1 MGLFKKLTKKI
12 NKAFDKLMPE
22 SAKKTIDKFM
32 PESVK
37 GAAATL
43 GPVGGAL
50 MGGVPGLAMTAGA
63 TAQDSLNKQA
73 KKQAMLE
80 EQEQKEKEELGNK
93 LDNSNRKLKK
103 LGIFGGDNVAIG
115 SARPQFKPFKNLLGE

>member
-1 MGLFKKLTKKI
+1 MGKKV

-22 SAKKTIDKFM
+22 NAKKSLDKLM

-37 GAAATL
+37 GAAAAL

-50 MGGVPGLAMTAGA
+50 MGGVSGAGLTMTASGA
-63 TAQDSLNKQA
+63 TAQNSLNKQA

-80 EQEQKEKEELGNK
+80 EQDQKEKEELGNK

-103 LGIFGGDNVAIG
+103 LGLFGGDNVAIG

>member
-1 MGLFKKLTKKI
+1 MGKKV

-22 SAKKTIDKFM
+22 SAKKSLDKLM

-43 GPVGGAL
+43 GPAGGAL
-50 MGGVPGLAMTAGA
+50 MGAFPGAGLNMFASGA

-103 LGIFGGDNVAIG
+103 LGLFGGDNVAIG

>member
-1 MGLFKKLTKKI
+1 MGKRI
-12 NKAFDKLMPE
+12 NKAVDKLMPE
-22 SAKKTIDKFM
+22 SVKKRIDKVT

-43 GPVGGAL
+43 GCVGGAL
-50 MGGVPGLAMTAGA
+50 GSALGA
-63 TAQDSLNKQA
+63 TSQDSLTKQA
-73 KKQAMLE
+73 KKKAALE

-103 LGIFGGDNVAIG
+103 VGLFGGDNVAIG
-115 SARPQFKPFKNLLGE
+115 NARPQFKPFKNLLGE

>member
-1 MGLFKKLTKKI
+1 MGKKI

-22 SAKKTIDKFM
+22 GVEKTIKKVT

-37 GAAATL
+37 E
-43 GPVGGAL
+43 AL
-50 MGGVPGLAMTAGA
+50 A
-63 TAQDSLNKQA
+63 
-73 KKQAMLE
+73 
-80 EQEQKEKEELGNK
+80 ELGNK

-103 LGIFGGDNVAIG
+103 LELFGGDNVAIG